1 MEKPFHIYR
10 SSAGSGK
17 TRVLAREYIRL
28 ALRRPDYFRYILAM
42 TFTNKSTQEMK
53 DRILQYLSAFSN
65 GESQD
70 LAIEIIEE
78 QRKAGIW
85 LTPIDLRKKS
95 KEILDFLLHH
105 YSEFSINTIDAFF
118 QRIIRSFTRETGLLG
133 NFRLEVDNAA
143 VQEEVIALLMAQLKG
158 NAELRSWVLDF
169 SMEKMKDGNDWDVR
183 KALLSF
189 SKLIEKEDFK
199 RIEDSVLRVTDDKAF
214 FKTFRKRLNEKKYS
228 IERTVSETAKQL
240 MEEFEESRLVPDDFA
255 GKSKGLY
262 SYIRR
267 LSKEVDLPSNT
278 VGEVIGDPEKWA
290 HKSSKNFA
298 MIQVLARSKW
308 QPDLATL
315 VDFIQ
320 QNIEAY
326 LSIDQVLKNL
336 YSFGLLSDILRTQRK
351 YLSDENVMLLSDAP
365 QFLNKLMQ
373 EQDTSFI
380 YEKVGSFYRHFLLDE
395 FQDTSGLQWKNLLP
409 LIQNGIAQNYSSLIV
424 GDIKQS
430 IYRWRG
436 GDLSILQNQLEKDI
450 SKALTT
456 TENLDTNYRSNGNI
470 VSFNNA
476 LFETASQLI
485 AAHTETAFPQEAYK
499 HVQQKAFVEPTHGY
513 VKIQFLE
520 SEEDMLFKEVALR
533 RLPLLVEE
541 LQGKGIAIKD
551 IAFLVRDN
559 REGKL
564 IANRFMEY
572 RTSPDAKEDYKYDV
586 VSNESLMVDRASCV
600 LVLLNA
606 LRVIN
611 NLDHHIARAH
621 LAYEYQKLW
630 PTQAFSAL
638 NELFSDSRTKSFEKW
653 IPPSFLQ
660 QREKLL
666 ALPLFEM
673 VENLIHIFNLGKVTN
688 EVVYLQSFQDIIQE
702 FSQREKNDVN
712 SFLDWWELNRQKK
725 SIQVAGGVNAAQ
737 IITIHKAKGLQFKY
751 VIIPFLDWELGHKNK
766 DVLLWCQ
773 SDHPLF
779 RDAGFIP
786 IKYVS
791 KLEDTVFKE
800 AYEEET
806 RRVFLD
812 NLNLLY
818 VAFTRAELGLMA
830 FAPEV
835 KNDPKNEQK
844 LTHVGQLVY
853 KAINGNTFL
862 KSSWSD
868 EKKSLEIGEI
878 GIICKRQEN
887 AQGIVSLTSYTVTP
901 WRDRLQVRTSGMEFF
916 SPSQKREKI
925 NYGIFLHALLSQIR
939 TKQDVTMVITN
950 AMLNGTINEREKWE
964 LEELI
969 NWVVD
974 LPVLQP
980 CFDAGSTSKT
990 EASLFTTDGSERR
1003 IDRVV
1008 MKGDQVWVVDYKTG
1022 VPSAKDEAQVKDY
1035 LVLLGQMGWK
1045 RATGYLVYFEERKW
1059 VEVK

>member
-1 MEKPFHIYR
+1 
-10 SSAGSGK
+10 
-17 TRVLAREYIRL
+17 
-28 ALRRPDYFRYILAM
+28 
-42 TFTNKSTQEMK
+42 MK
-53 DRILQYLSAFSN
+53 DRILQYISAFSN

-70 LAIEIIEE
+70 LATEIIEE
-78 QRKAGIW
+78 QRKEGIL
-85 LTPIDLRKKS
+85 LTPVDLQKKS

-105 YSEFSINTIDAFF
+105 YSEFSISTIDAFF

-133 NFRLEVDNAA
+133 NFRLEVDNGF

-158 NAELRSWVLDF
+158 NPELRSWVLDF
-169 SMEKMKDGNDWDVR
+169 SMEKMKEGNDWDVR
-183 KALLSF
+183 KTLLSF

-214 FKTFRKRLNEKKYS
+214 FKTFRASLNEKRHF
-228 IERTVSETAKQL
+228 IERTVNETAKGLVTEFDSNQL
-240 MEEFEESRLVPDDFA
+240 TSDDFT
-255 GKSKGLY
+255 GKSTGLY
-262 SYIRR
+262 SYVKK
-267 LSKEVDLPSNT
+267 LTSEVVPPSST
-278 VGEVIGDPEKWA
+278 VADVIGNSEKWA

-298 MIQVLARSKW
+298 LVQTLAQSKW
-308 QPDLATL
+308 QPVLSRL
-315 VDFIQ
+315 VDFIH
-320 QNIEAY
+320 QNIQAY

-351 YLSDENVMLLSDAP
+351 YLSDENLMLLSDAP

-395 FQDTSGLQWKNLLP
+395 FQDTSGLQWRNLLP
-409 LIQNGIAQNYSSLIV
+409 LVQNGIAQNYSSLIV

-436 GDLSILQNQLEKDI
+436 GDLSILQNQLKEDI
-450 SKALTT
+450 SEVLTT
-456 TENLDTNYRSNGNI
+456 TKDLDTNYRSNGNI

-476 LFETASQLI
+476 LFETASYLI
-485 AAHTETAFPQEAYK
+485 AAHSKSSFPKEAYEL
-499 HVQQKAFVEPTHGY
+499 VQQKAFVEPEKGY

-520 SEEDMLFKEVALR
+520 SEEDVSFEEAALR

-541 LQGKGIAIKD
+541 FQDKGVAIKD

-572 RTSPDAKEDYKYDV
+572 RASPDAKEDYQYDV
-586 VSNESLMVDRASCV
+586 VSNESLMVDRTSCV

-611 NLDHHIARAH
+611 NVDHQIARAH

-638 NELFSDSRTKSFEKW
+638 NELFSDSRTKSLEKW
-653 IPPSFLQ
+653 VPISFLQ

-712 SFLDWWELNRQKK
+712 SFLDWWELNREKK

-779 RDAGFIP
+779 KDAGFIP

-835 KNDPKNEQK
+835 KNDPKKEQK

-853 KAINGNTFL
+853 KCIVGNTFL

-878 GIICKRQEN
+878 GIFGKSQVR
-887 AQGIVSLTSYTVTP
+887 AQGIVSLKSYAVTP
-901 WRDRLQVRTSGMEFF
+901 WRDRLQVRTRGMEFF
-916 SPSQKREKI
+916 SPSEKREKI
-925 NYGIFLHALLSQIR
+925 NYGIFVHSLLSQIR
-939 TKQDVTMVITN
+939 TKQDVTMVITK
-950 AMLNGTINEREKWE
+950 AMLNGTINEREKWD

-980 CFDAGSTSKT
+980 CFEVESTCKM

-1003 IDRVV
+1003 MDRVA
-1008 MKGDQVWVVDYKTG
+1008 MRGDQVWVVDYKTG

-1035 LVLLGQMGWK
+1035 ILLLEQMGWK
-1045 RATGYLVYFEERKW
+1045 SATGYLVYFEERKW
-1059 VEVK
+1059 VEIK

>member
-1 MEKPFHIYR
+1 
-10 SSAGSGK
+10 
-17 TRVLAREYIRL
+17 
-28 ALRRPDYFRYILAM
+28 
-42 TFTNKSTQEMK
+42 
-53 DRILQYLSAFSN
+53 
-65 GESQD
+65 
-70 LAIEIIEE
+70 
-78 QRKAGIW
+78 
-85 LTPIDLRKKS
+85 
-95 KEILDFLLHH
+95 
-105 YSEFSINTIDAFF
+105 
-118 QRIIRSFTRETGLLG
+118 
-133 NFRLEVDNAA
+133 
-143 VQEEVIALLMAQLKG
+143 
-158 NAELRSWVLDF
+158 
-169 SMEKMKDGNDWDVR
+169 
-183 KALLSF
+183 
-189 SKLIEKEDFK
+189 
-199 RIEDSVLRVTDDKAF
+199 
-214 FKTFRKRLNEKKYS
+214 
-228 IERTVSETAKQL
+228 
-240 MEEFEESRLVPDDFA
+240 
-255 GKSKGLY
+255 
-262 SYIRR
+262 
-267 LSKEVDLPSNT
+267 
-278 VGEVIGDPEKWA
+278 
-290 HKSSKNFA
+290 
-298 MIQVLARSKW
+298 
-308 QPDLATL
+308 
-315 VDFIQ
+315 
-320 QNIEAY
+320 
-326 LSIDQVLKNL
+326 
-336 YSFGLLSDILRTQRK
+336 
-351 YLSDENVMLLSDAP
+351 
-365 QFLNKLMQ
+365 
-373 EQDTSFI
+373 
-380 YEKVGSFYRHFLLDE
+380 
-395 FQDTSGLQWKNLLP
+395 
-409 LIQNGIAQNYSSLIV
+409 
-424 GDIKQS
+424 
-430 IYRWRG
+430 
-436 GDLSILQNQLEKDI
+436 
-450 SKALTT
+450 
-456 TENLDTNYRSNGNI
+456 
-470 VSFNNA
+470 
-476 LFETASQLI
+476 
-485 AAHTETAFPQEAYK
+485 
-499 HVQQKAFVEPTHGY
+499 
-513 VKIQFLE
+513 
-520 SEEDMLFKEVALR
+520 
-533 RLPLLVEE
+533 
-541 LQGKGIAIKD
+541 
-551 IAFLVRDN
+551 
-559 REGKL
+559 
-564 IANRFMEY
+564 
-572 RTSPDAKEDYKYDV
+572 
-586 VSNESLMVDRASCV
+586 
-600 LVLLNA
+600 
-606 LRVIN
+606 
-611 NLDHHIARAH
+611 
-621 LAYEYQKLW
+621 
-630 PTQAFSAL
+630 
-638 NELFSDSRTKSFEKW
+638 
-653 IPPSFLQ
+653 
-660 QREKLL
+660 
-666 ALPLFEM
+666 
-673 VENLIHIFNLGKVTN
+673 VTN

-712 SFLDWWELNRQKK
+712 SFLDWWELNREKK

>member
-1 MEKPFHIYR
+1 
-10 SSAGSGK
+10 
-17 TRVLAREYIRL
+17 
-28 ALRRPDYFRYILAM
+28 
-42 TFTNKSTQEMK
+42 
-53 DRILQYLSAFSN
+53 
-65 GESQD
+65 
-70 LAIEIIEE
+70 
-78 QRKAGIW
+78 
-85 LTPIDLRKKS
+85 
-95 KEILDFLLHH
+95 
-105 YSEFSINTIDAFF
+105 
-118 QRIIRSFTRETGLLG
+118 
-133 NFRLEVDNAA
+133 
-143 VQEEVIALLMAQLKG
+143 
-158 NAELRSWVLDF
+158 
-169 SMEKMKDGNDWDVR
+169 
-183 KALLSF
+183 
-189 SKLIEKEDFK
+189 
-199 RIEDSVLRVTDDKAF
+199 
-214 FKTFRKRLNEKKYS
+214 
-228 IERTVSETAKQL
+228 
-240 MEEFEESRLVPDDFA
+240 
-255 GKSKGLY
+255 
-262 SYIRR
+262 
-267 LSKEVDLPSNT
+267 
-278 VGEVIGDPEKWA
+278 
-290 HKSSKNFA
+290 
-298 MIQVLARSKW
+298 
-308 QPDLATL
+308 
-315 VDFIQ
+315 
-320 QNIEAY
+320 
-326 LSIDQVLKNL
+326 
-336 YSFGLLSDILRTQRK
+336 
-351 YLSDENVMLLSDAP
+351 
-365 QFLNKLMQ
+365 
-373 EQDTSFI
+373 
-380 YEKVGSFYRHFLLDE
+380 
-395 FQDTSGLQWKNLLP
+395 
-409 LIQNGIAQNYSSLIV
+409 
-424 GDIKQS
+424 
-430 IYRWRG
+430 
-436 GDLSILQNQLEKDI
+436 
-450 SKALTT
+450 
-456 TENLDTNYRSNGNI
+456 
-470 VSFNNA
+470 
-476 LFETASQLI
+476 
-485 AAHTETAFPQEAYK
+485 
-499 HVQQKAFVEPTHGY
+499 
-513 VKIQFLE
+513 
-520 SEEDMLFKEVALR
+520 
-533 RLPLLVEE
+533 
-541 LQGKGIAIKD
+541 
-551 IAFLVRDN
+551 
-559 REGKL
+559 
-564 IANRFMEY
+564 
-572 RTSPDAKEDYKYDV
+572 
-586 VSNESLMVDRASCV
+586 MVDRASCV

-606 LRVIN
+606 LRVIS

-844 LTHVGQLVY
+844 LTHVGQLVL
-853 KAINGNTFL
+853 KSINGNTFL

-878 GIICKRQEN
+878 GIVSKRQEN
-887 AQGIVSLTSYTVTP
+887 APGIVSLRSYTVTP

-925 NYGIFLHALLSQIR
+925 NYGIFVHSLLSQIR
-939 TKQDVTMVITN
+939 TKQDVTMVITK
-950 AMLNGTINEREKWE
+950 AMLNGTINEREKGD

-974 LPVLQP
+974 LPVLQQF
-980 CFDAGSTSKT
+980 FDVESTCKM
-990 EASLFTTDGSERR
+990 EASLFTTDASERR
-1003 IDRVV
+1003 VDRVV

-1045 RATGYLVYFEERKW
+1045 RATGYLIYFEERKW

>member
-1 MEKPFHIYR
+1 
-10 SSAGSGK
+10 
-17 TRVLAREYIRL
+17 
-28 ALRRPDYFRYILAM
+28 
-42 TFTNKSTQEMK
+42 MK
-53 DRILQYLSAFSN
+53 DRILQYLSAFSK

-78 QRKAGIW
+78 QGKEGVELKPA
-85 LTPIDLRKKS
+85 DLKNKS
-95 KEILDFLLHH
+95 EEILAFLLHH
-105 YSEFSINTIDAFF
+105 YSEFSISTIDAFF

-143 VQEEVIALLMAQLKG
+143 VQEEVIALLMAQLRD
-158 NAELRSWVLDF
+158 NSELRGWVLDF
-169 SMEKMKDGNDWDVR
+169 SMEKLIDGKDWDVR

-189 SKLIEKEDFK
+189 AKLIEKEEFK
-199 RIEDSVLRVTDDKAF
+199 RIEEGVLQVTDDKAF

-228 IERTVSETAKQL
+228 VERTVSETAKELMAEFDKNQL
-240 MEEFEESRLVPDDFA
+240 AAEDFT
-255 GKSKGLY
+255 GKSTGVY
-262 SYIRR
+262 SYLKR
-267 LSKEVDLPSNT
+267 LSNT
-278 VGEVIGDPEKWA
+278 VIIPSPTVAEVIGDPEKWA

-298 MIQVLARSKW
+298 LVQSLAQSKW
-308 QPDLATL
+308 QPDLAKL

-320 QNIEAY
+320 QNMESY
-326 LSIDQVLKNL
+326 LSIEQVLRNL

-351 YLSDENVMLLSDAP
+351 YLSDENLMLLSDAP

-373 EQDTSFI
+373 EQDASFI

-409 LIQNGIAQNYSSLIV
+409 LVQNGIAQNYSSLIV

-485 AAHTETAFPQEAYK
+485 ATHSESEFPQEAYK
-499 HVQQKAFVEPTHGY
+499 DAHQNVFVDPDKGY

-520 SEEDMLFKEVALR
+520 SEDDNSFDEIALR

-541 LQGKGIAIKD
+541 LQDKGVAIKD
-551 IAFLVRDN
+551 IAIIVRDN

-572 RTSPDAKEDYKYDV
+572 RTSSEAKKSYQYDV

-606 LRVIN
+606 LKIIDN
-611 NLDHHIARAH
+611 TDHQIARAH
-621 LAYEYQKLW
+621 LAYAYQKLW
-630 PTQAFSAL
+630 PTQAFSEL
-638 NELFSDSRTKSFEKW
+638 NELFSDSKTNSLDKW
-653 IPPSFLQ
+653 IPVSFFQ
-660 QREKLL
+660 QREQLS

-673 VENLIHIFNLGKVTN
+673 VENLIQIFNLGKVT
-688 EVVYLQSFQDIIQE
+688 EEIVYLQSFQDIVQE
-702 FSQREKNDVN
+702 FSQREKSDVT
-712 SFLDWWELNRQKK
+712 SFLEWWELNRQKK

-766 DVLLWCQ
+766 EVLLWCR

-779 RDAGFIP
+779 KDAGFIP
-786 IKYVS
+786 VRYVS
-791 KLEDTVFKE
+791 KLEQTVFKE
-800 AYEEET
+800 AYQEET
-806 RRVFLD
+806 KRVYLD

-830 FAPEV
+830 FAPKV
-835 KNDPKNEQK
+835 KVDPKKELK
-844 LTHVGQLVY
+844 LSHVGQLAY
-853 KAINGNTFL
+853 KAIDRSAIL
-862 KSSWSD
+862 KPNWSD
-868 EKKSLEIGEI
+868 EKNTLEIGEI
-878 GIICKRQEN
+878 DIVTKSQEKMD
-887 AQGIVSLTSYTVTP
+887 GVISLKSYTVTP

-916 SPSQKREKI
+916 APSEKRQKI
-925 NYGIFLHALLSQIR
+925 NYGIFLHALLSQLR
-939 TKQDVTMVITN
+939 TKKDVSAVI
-950 AMLNGTINEREKWE
+950 AKARLNGAISDSEKLE

-974 LPVLQP
+974 IPVLQS
-980 CFDAGSTSKT
+980 CFDEAAICKM
-990 EASLFTTDGSERR
+990 EASLFTTDGLERR
-1003 IDRVV
+1003 IDRVAIQ
-1008 MKGDQVWVVDYKTG
+1008 GDQVWVIDYKTG
-1022 VPSAKDEAQVKDY
+1022 VPSPKDEAQVKDY
-1035 LVLLGQMGWK
+1035 IELLTQMGWK
-1045 RATGYLVYFEERKW
+1045 NVTGYLIYFEERNW

>member
-1 MEKPFHIYR
+1 LEKPFHIYR

-70 LAIEIIEE
+70 LATEIIDE
-78 QRKAGIW
+78 QRKEGVL
-85 LTPIDLRKKS
+85 LTPVDLRKKS
-95 KEILDFLLHH
+95 KETLDFLLHH
-105 YSEFSINTIDAFF
+105 YAEFSVSTIDAFF

-143 VQEEVIALLMAQLKG
+143 VQEEVIALLMAQLRD
-158 NAELRSWVLDF
+158 NVELRGWVIDF
-169 SMEKMKDGNDWDVR
+169 SMDKLVDGKDWDVR
-183 KALLSF
+183 KALLNF
-189 SKLIEKEDFK
+189 AKLIEKEEFK
-199 RIEDSVLRVTDDKAF
+199 RIEEGVLQVTDDKAF
-214 FKTFRKRLNEKKYS
+214 FKTFRKRLNESKYS
-228 IERTVSETAKQL
+228 IERTVSETAKEL
-240 MEEFEESRLVPDDFA
+240 MVEFERNQLVSDDFT

-262 SYIRR
+262 SYIRK
-267 LSKEVDLPSNT
+267 LSKEVVLPSNT
-278 VGEVIGDPEKWA
+278 VADVIGDPEKWA

-298 MIQVLARSKW
+298 LVQSLAQSKW
-308 QPDLATL
+308 QPGLAKL
-315 VDFIQ
+315 VDFMQ
-320 QNIEAY
+320 QNREAY
-326 LSIDQVLKNL
+326 LSIGQVLPNL

-351 YLSDENVMLLSDAP
+351 YLSDENLMLLSDAP

-436 GDLSILQNQLEKDI
+436 GDLSILQNQLEQDI
-450 SKALTT
+450 SQALTT

-485 AAHTETAFPQEAYK
+485 ATHSESSFPQEAYK
-499 HVQQKAFVEPTHGY
+499 QVQQKAFVDPDKGY

-520 SEEDMLFKEVALR
+520 SEDDVSFDEIALR
-533 RLPLLVEE
+533 RLPLQVEE
-541 LQGKGIAIKD
+541 LQEKGVAIKD
-551 IAFLVRDN
+551 IAFIVRDN
-559 REGKL
+559 RDGKL

-572 RTSPDAKEDYKYDV
+572 RTSPDAKGDYKYDV
-586 VSNESLMVDRASCV
+586 VSNESLMIDRASCV

-611 NLDHHIARAH
+611 NIDHQIARAH

-630 PTQAFSAL
+630 PTHAFSSL

-673 VENLIHIFNLGKVTN
+673 VENLIHIFNLGTVTN

-702 FSQREKNDVN
+702 FSQREKNDVS

-779 RDAGFIP
+779 KDAGFIP

-791 KLEDTVFKE
+791 KLEDTIFKE
-800 AYEEET
+800 AYQEET
-806 RRVFLD
+806 KRVFLD

-818 VAFTRAELGLMA
+818 VAFTRAELGLIA

-835 KNDPKNEQK
+835 ENVPKKEQK
-844 LTHVGQLVY
+844 LSHVGQLVY
-853 KAINGNTFL
+853 WAIDGNKFL
-862 KSSWSD
+862 KSSCSN

-878 GIICKRQEN
+878 GSIGKRQEN
-887 AQGIVSLTSYTVTP
+887 AQGIVSLKSYSVTP

-916 SPSQKREKI
+916 SPTQKREKI
-925 NYGIFLHALLSQIR
+925 NYGIFVHALLSQIR
-939 TKQDVTMVITN
+939 TKQDVSKVITK
-950 AMLNGTINEREKWE
+950 AMLNETINEREEWD

-980 CFDAGSTSKT
+980 SFDPASTCKM

-1003 IDRVV
+1003 MDRVAIR
-1008 MKGDQVWVVDYKTG
+1008 GDLVWVVDYKTG

-1035 LVLLGQMGWK
+1035 IMLLEQMGWK
-1045 RATGYLVYFEERKW
+1045 KVTGYLVYFEERKW
-1059 VEVK
+1059 VEVR

>member
-1 MEKPFHIYR
+1 
-10 SSAGSGK
+10 
-17 TRVLAREYIRL
+17 
-28 ALRRPDYFRYILAM
+28 
-42 TFTNKSTQEMK
+42 
-53 DRILQYLSAFSN
+53 
-65 GESQD
+65 
-70 LAIEIIEE
+70 
-78 QRKAGIW
+78 
-85 LTPIDLRKKS
+85 
-95 KEILDFLLHH
+95 
-105 YSEFSINTIDAFF
+105 
-118 QRIIRSFTRETGLLG
+118 
-133 NFRLEVDNAA
+133 
-143 VQEEVIALLMAQLKG
+143 
-158 NAELRSWVLDF
+158 
-169 SMEKMKDGNDWDVR
+169 
-183 KALLSF
+183 
-189 SKLIEKEDFK
+189 
-199 RIEDSVLRVTDDKAF
+199 
-214 FKTFRKRLNEKKYS
+214 
-228 IERTVSETAKQL
+228 
-240 MEEFEESRLVPDDFA
+240 
-255 GKSKGLY
+255 
-262 SYIRR
+262 
-267 LSKEVDLPSNT
+267 
-278 VGEVIGDPEKWA
+278 
-290 HKSSKNFA
+290 
-298 MIQVLARSKW
+298 
-308 QPDLATL
+308 
-315 VDFIQ
+315 
-320 QNIEAY
+320 
-326 LSIDQVLKNL
+326 
-336 YSFGLLSDILRTQRK
+336 
-351 YLSDENVMLLSDAP
+351 
-365 QFLNKLMQ
+365 
-373 EQDTSFI
+373 
-380 YEKVGSFYRHFLLDE
+380 
-395 FQDTSGLQWKNLLP
+395 
-409 LIQNGIAQNYSSLIV
+409 
-424 GDIKQS
+424 
-430 IYRWRG
+430 
-436 GDLSILQNQLEKDI
+436 LEKDI

-476 LFETASQLI
+476 LFETASQLM
-485 AAHTETAFPQEAYK
+485 AAHTESTFPQEAYK

-572 RTSPDAKEDYKYDV
+572 RTSPDAKEDYQYDV

-611 NLDHHIARAH
+611 NIDHQIARAH

-630 PTQAFSAL
+630 PTQAFSAV
-638 NELFSDSRTKSFEKW
+638 NELFSDSRTKSLEKW
-653 IPPSFLQ
+653 IPISFLQ

-688 EVVYLQSFQDIIQE
+688 EIVYLQSFQDIIQE

-712 SFLDWWELNRQKK
+712 SFLDWWELNREKK

-779 RDAGFIP
+779 KGAGFIP

-791 KLEDTVFKE
+791 KLENTVFKE

-830 FAPEV
+830 FASEV
-835 KNDPKNEQK
+835 KNDPRKEQK
-844 LTHVGQLVY
+844 LYHVGQLVL
-853 KAINGNTFL
+853 KSINGNTFL

-878 GIICKRQEN
+878 GIVSKRQEN
-887 AQGIVSLTSYTVTP
+887 APGIVSLRSYTVTP

-925 NYGIFLHALLSQIR
+925 NYGIFVHSLLSQIR
-939 TKQDVTMVITN
+939 TKQDVTMVITK
-950 AMLNGTINEREKWE
+950 AMLNGTINEREKGD

-974 LPVLQP
+974 LPVLQQF
-980 CFDAGSTSKT
+980 FDVESTCKM
-990 EASLFTTDGSERR
+990 EASLFTTDASERR
-1003 IDRVV
+1003 MDRVA
-1008 MKGDQVWVVDYKTG
+1008 MRGDQVWVVDYKTG

-1035 LVLLGQMGWK
+1035 ILLLEQMGWK
-1045 RATGYLVYFEERKW
+1045 MATGYLIYFEERKW

>member
-70 LAIEIIEE
+70 LATEIIEE
-78 QRKAGIW
+78 QRKEGVL
-85 LTPIDLRKKS
+85 LTPADLRRKS
-95 KEILDFLLHH
+95 KEILHFLLHH
-105 YSEFSINTIDAFF
+105 YSEFSISTIDAFF

-133 NFRLEVDNAA
+133 NFRLEVDNAV
-143 VQEEVIALLMAQLKG
+143 VQEEVIALLMAQLRD
-158 NAELRSWVLDF
+158 NADLRGWVIDF
-169 SMEKMKDGNDWDVR
+169 SMEKMMEGKDWDVR
-183 KALLSF
+183 KALLGF
-189 SKLIEKEDFK
+189 AKLMEKEEFK
-199 RIEDSVLRVTDDKAF
+199 QIEEGVLHVTDDKSF
-214 FKTFRKRLNEKKYS
+214 FKEFRARLYEKKNF
-228 IERTVSETAKQL
+228 IHRTISEAATSLVA
-240 MEEFEESRLVPDDFA
+240 EFEKNQLSSDDFT
-255 GKSKGLY
+255 GKSTGVY
-262 SYIRR
+262 SYVKK
-267 LSKEVDLPSNT
+267 LTNEVALPSNT
-278 VGEVIGDPEKWA
+278 VAQVIGNSEKWA
-290 HKSSKNFA
+290 HKSSRNFA
-298 MIQVLARSKW
+298 LVQSLAQTRW
-308 QPDLATL
+308 QPDLSKLTE
-315 VDFIQ
+315 FIS
-320 QNIEAY
+320 QNIEVY
-326 LSIDQVLKNL
+326 LSIEQVLRNL

-373 EQDTSFI
+373 EQDASFI

-436 GDLSILQNQLEKDI
+436 GDLSILQNQLKIDI
-450 SKALTT
+450 DEALTT
-456 TENLDTNYRSNGNI
+456 TKDLDTNYRSKGKI

-485 AAHTETAFPQEAYK
+485 AAHTESAFPQEAYK
-499 HVQQKAFVEPTHGY
+499 HVQQKAFVEPSNGF

-520 SEEDMLFKEVALR
+520 PEEDMSFKEVALR

-572 RTSPDAKEDYKYDV
+572 RTSPGAKEGFQYDV

-600 LVLLNA
+600 SVLLNG
-606 LRVIN
+606 LRIIN
-611 NLDHHIARAH
+611 NSDHQIARAH
-621 LAYEYQKLW
+621 LAYAYNMLW
-630 PTQAFSAL
+630 PVQAFSEL
-638 NELFSDSRTKSFEKW
+638 DELFSDAKTKSFEKW
-653 IPPSFLQ
+653 VPATFWQ
-660 QREKLL
+660 QREKLS

-673 VENLIHIFNLGKVTN
+673 VENLIHIFNLGKVTD

-702 FSQREKNDVN
+702 FSQREKSDLN
-712 SFLDWWELNRQKK
+712 SFLEWWELNRKKK

-751 VIIPFLDWELGHKNK
+751 VVIPFLDWELGHKNK

-786 IKYVS
+786 IKYVG

-806 RRVFLD
+806 RRIFLD

-818 VAFTRAELGLMA
+818 VAFTRAELGLLA
-830 FAPEV
+830 FAPEAKV
-835 KNDPKNEQK
+835 DPKKEVK
-844 LTHVGQLVY
+844 LTHVGQLVF
-853 KAINGNTFL
+853 KAIDQNTFL
-862 KSSWSD
+862 KSNWSD
-868 EKKSLEIGEI
+868 EKLALEIGQMELVS
-878 GIICKRQEN
+878 KAQEKTD
-887 AQGIVSLTSYTVTP
+887 GVVSLKDYMVTP
-901 WRDRLQVRTSGMEFF
+901 WRDRLQVRASGMEFF
-916 SPSQKREKI
+916 ALTQKQKKI
-925 NYGIFLHALLSQIR
+925 SYGIYLHALLAQLKSR
-939 TKQDVTMVITN
+939 KDVSTVIAN
-950 AMLNGTINEREKWE
+950 ARVSGAISESEKLE

-974 LPVLQP
+974 LPVLQH
-980 CFDAGSTSKT
+980 CFDGSSTCKM
-990 EASLFTTDGSERR
+990 EASLFTTEGLERR
-1003 IDRVV
+1003 IDRVSIQ
-1008 MKGDQVWVVDYKTG
+1008 GDQVWVVDYKTG
-1022 VPSAKDEAQVKDY
+1022 VPSPKDEAQVKDY
-1035 LVLLGQMGWK
+1035 VMLLNQMGWRK
-1045 RATGYLVYFEERKW
+1045 VTGYLVYFEERKW
-1059 VEVK
+1059 VEVE